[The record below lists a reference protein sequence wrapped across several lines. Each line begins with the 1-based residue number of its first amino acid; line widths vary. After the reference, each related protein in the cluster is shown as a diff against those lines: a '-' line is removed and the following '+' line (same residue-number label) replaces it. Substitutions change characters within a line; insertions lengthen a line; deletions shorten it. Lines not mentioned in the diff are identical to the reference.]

1 MSDQA
6 ANNTYDKHVLDIPA
20 TKAPSQVQITWMARI
35 AVFIA
40 FPSLVGCLGLYMGY
54 LESRRKP
61 ERKLSMEVD
70 FIMPFLLA
78 LSMAIVVG
86 FQTKGYTTTK
96 VEPLVKWPKVR
107 KKKVI
112 RKVRKEDLDD
122 QVVVEEEEEEIVEAK
137 DPATKKDD

>member
-6 ANNTYDKHVLDIPA
+6 ANKTYDKHVQEYPA
-20 TKAPSQVQITWMARI
+20 TKAPSGVQISWMARL

-78 LSMAIVVG
+78 LSMPLWWDPNQGIHHYQGRTVG
-86 FQTKGYTTTK
+86 QMAQGSKKESHSKGS
-96 VEPLVKWPKVR
+96 
-107 KKKVI
+107 
-112 RKVRKEDLDD
+112 KEDLDD
-122 QVVVEEEEEEIVEAK
+122 QVVVQEEEETVRSEGSNNQER
-137 DPATKKDD
+137 